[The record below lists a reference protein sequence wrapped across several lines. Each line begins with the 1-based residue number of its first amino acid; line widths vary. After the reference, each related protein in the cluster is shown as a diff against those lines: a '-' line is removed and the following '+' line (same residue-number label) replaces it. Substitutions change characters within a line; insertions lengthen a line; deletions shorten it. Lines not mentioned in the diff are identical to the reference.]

1 MKSRAIKAVFDNFQ
15 FKLAA
20 IFLGTLF
27 WYFVQGEEILEV
39 SQKLIVTFETP
50 PGIIV
55 KDGDTRV
62 KDVTIRGP
70 RVLVGDLSNKPPL
83 EARVPIPAG
92 KLGPMRIRVDKEFI
106 SDWDS
111 RKSVTVHDEYVSLFI
126 DEKVVRRVPI
136 KEILQGAPSEG
147 FIVEK
152 VELKPNVVTVTG
164 PKSDVSKVQEILT
177 EPIDIDAL
185 KQSKS
190 LEAKLVVSG
199 LEISALSTDSVTV
212 SLQVGEQKVNRRFAN
227 VPLEVVGGEYFTGIR
242 PKFVAIVLQ
251 GTPGVLSFVKTAD
264 LRAFIEIRELAPG
277 KYERD
282 VQAKIPQDTV
292 LIETL
297 PQKANIEV
305 YNQRRLN

>member
-1 MKSRAIKAVFDNFQ
+1 MKGQVFGLLFDNFR
-15 FKLAA
+15 FKISAV
-20 IFLGTLF
+20 FLGTLF

-39 SQKLIVTFETP
+39 SQKLIVTLDTP
-50 PGIIV
+50 AGYVV

-70 RVLVGDLSNKPPL
+70 RVLVGDMANKPPI
-83 EARVPIPAG
+83 EARIPLPTG
-92 KLGPMRIRVDKEFI
+92 KLGLLRIRVDKEFI

-111 RKSVTVHDEYVSLFI
+111 RKSVTVHDEYITVFI
-126 DEKVVRRVPI
+126 DEKAVRRVPV
-136 KEILQGAPSEG
+136 KEVLQGAPAEG

-152 VELKPNVVTVTG
+152 VETKPNSVTLTG
-164 PKSDVSKVQEILT
+164 PKSDVTKIQEILT
-177 EPIDIDAL
+177 EPIDISAI

-190 LEAKLVVSG
+190 VEAKLVPSG
-199 LEISALSTDSVTV
+199 FELSALSTDSVTV
-212 SLQVGEQKVNRRFAN
+212 SLQVGEQKVNRRFVN
-227 VPLEVVGGEYFTGIR
+227 IPVELTGGEYLTGVR
-242 PKFVAIVLQ
+242 PKVVSMVLQ
-251 GTPGVLSFVKTAD
+251 GTPGVLNFVKRSD

-282 VQAKIPQDTV
+282 VQVKIPQDTV